1 MKKLIPIEV
10 IDLFPE
16 VLNRLLE
23 LLSGLTL
30 ESWQRPTACSGWTV
44 KDVAIHLLGDD
55 LGMLSKGRDGYVLSN
70 RQVENWAELV
80 DLINK
85 SNDQWVRCG
94 QRISPRLIRE
104 LLQFTGD
111 QVNEY
116 FRLLDPYDTGNVVS
130 WAGPEPAPVWLDL
143 AREYTERWHHQ
154 QHIRDAV
161 GVPGLKEPRYLSP
174 VLDTFVRALPYTFKD
189 FYADENAL
197 VVLKIMGSAG
207 GTWFLRREKG
217 EWGLYLKVEGKVVCE
232 VTMDEEDAW
241 RLFTKGLTVEEAR
254 SRIGISGNEAAGE
267 RVLETVAIIA

>member
-267 RVLETVAIIA
+267 CVLETVAIIA

>member
-70 RQVENWAELV
+70 RQVEAELV

-111 QVNEY
+111 QVNKY

-267 RVLETVAIIA
+267 CVLETVAIIA

>member
-44 KDVAIHLLGDD
+44 KDVALHLLGDD

-267 RVLETVAIIA
+267 CVLETVAIIA